1 MTQADIERI
10 KEAFVAAARRADQ
23 AGYDMIELHGAHGY
37 LINQFLEPQTNHR
50 SDSYGGTLENR
61 FRFLKEIIE
70 SIKAI
75 FSKPIWVRLS
85 VTAYDETGVQNTLED
100 YQQIGRWLEELGV
113 AWLDISTGGLMN
125 VRPNIPM
132 HGGYQAPFTAKMK
145 ESLNIPVIAVGL
157 LNSPEL
163 AEYLLQNQQADLI
176 QVGRGLI
183 RNTNWLAEAA
193 EILHDHQCK
202 VYNNS
207 YQRGQVQ

>member
-10 KEAFVAAARRADQ
+10 KEGFVATARRADQ

-100 YQQIGRWLEELGV
+100 YQQIGR
-113 AWLDISTGGLMN
+113 
-125 VRPNIPM
+125 
-132 HGGYQAPFTAKMK
+132 
-145 ESLNIPVIAVGL
+145 
-157 LNSPEL
+157 
-163 AEYLLQNQQADLI
+163 
-176 QVGRGLI
+176 
-183 RNTNWLAEAA
+183 
-193 EILHDHQCK
+193 
-202 VYNNS
+202 
-207 YQRGQVQ
+207 